1 MKIFDIDPD
10 IRRAETLISDFY
22 TDEKYFHASKEK
34 IFARSWQLV
43 GQADEI
49 ENLKPHT
56 ILEDFLEEPILIT
69 RNGAEFSCLSNV
81 CTHRGKILV
90 EKSCEASGIRC
101 GYHGRRFDLRG
112 KFLSMPEF
120 ESVENF
126 PSEKDNLPRVPF
138 GIWEKFLFASIDP
151 VAPLEDFL
159 AEMKGKIQALNLDDL
174 QFASARD
181 YEVRAHW
188 ALYCENY
195 LEGFHIPF
203 VHQSL
208 NQAVD
213 YGSYKTETFRFSSLQ
228 TALSVECPSSAGGF
242 EREAFNASGTLA
254 LQSDETI
261 AALYFFVFP
270 NLMFNFYPWGLSIN
284 IVRPLK
290 PDLTKVSYLT
300 FVSDKTKR
308 EKGAGADLN
317 RVELE
322 DQKVVEAV
330 QKGIRSRFYERGR
343 YSPTREQGTHHFHRL
358 IAEFMNGEEINRDER
373 DKQG

>member
-1 MKIFDIDPD
+1 MNIFDIDPD
-10 IRRAETLISDFY
+10 IRRAETLASDFY
-22 TDEKYFHASKEK
+22 TGEKYFHESKEK

-43 GQADEI
+43 GRVDEI
-49 ENLKPHT
+49 DNIKPYT
-56 ILEDFLEEPILIT
+56 ILEDFLDEPILIT
-69 RNGAEFSCLSNV
+69 RNGAGLNCLSNV
-81 CTHRGKILV
+81 CTHRGKILI
-90 EKSCEASGIRC
+90 EDPCEANGIRC
-101 GYHGRRFDLRG
+101 GYHGRRFALDG

-126 PSEKDNLPRVPF
+126 PSEKDDLPRVPF
-138 GIWEKFLFASIDP
+138 GAWEKFLFASADP

-159 AEMKGKIQALNLDDL
+159 SEMKEKIRGVNLENL

-208 NQAVD
+208 NEAID
-213 YGSYKTETFRFSSLQ
+213 FGSYATETFGFSSLQ
-228 TALSVECPSSAGGF
+228 TGIAK
-242 EREAFNASGTLA
+242 T
-254 LQSDETI
+254 SDATFDFDTNI

-270 NLMFNFYPWGLSIN
+270 NLMFNFYPWGLSVN
-284 IVRPLK
+284 IVKPLK

-300 FVSDKTKR
+300 FILDESKL

-343 YSPTREQGTHHFHRL
+343 YSPNKEQGTHHFHRL
-358 IAEFMNGEEINRDER
+358 IAEFMS
-373 DKQG
+373 